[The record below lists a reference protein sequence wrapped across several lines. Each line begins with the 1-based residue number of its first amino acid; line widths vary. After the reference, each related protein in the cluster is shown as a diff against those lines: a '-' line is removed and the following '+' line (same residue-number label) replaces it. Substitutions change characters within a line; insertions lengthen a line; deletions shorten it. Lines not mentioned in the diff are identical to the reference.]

1 MNRNKKFDYRSELE
15 LNCTICGSIVDEKDK
30 YCSKCGAALN
40 PGNVSFIITTT
51 PSIQGYKIKKVFG
64 VVTGLTPRT
73 RGVLGKFIGGIQSML
88 GGEVTA
94 FTTELEKARLEAI
107 ERVRFKAIS
116 MGANAIV
123 GLDMETSDLG
133 LKTGIVVI
141 SATGTAV
148 FVEPELLEANKF
160 E

>member
-1 MNRNKKFDYRSELE
+1 M
-15 LNCTICGSIVDEKDK
+15 I
-30 YCSKCGAALN
+30 
-40 PGNVSFIITTT
+40 P
-51 PSIQGYKIKKVFG
+51 GYKTKDVLG

-73 RGVLGKFIGGIQSML
+73 RGVLGKFVAGIQSMI

-107 ERVRFKAIS
+107 ERVKAKALAL
-116 MGANAIV
+116 GANAII
-123 GLDMETSDLG
+123 GLDLETSDLG
-133 LKTGIVVI
+133 LQSGVVVI

-148 FVEPELLEANKF
+148 TVERESEETIAKK